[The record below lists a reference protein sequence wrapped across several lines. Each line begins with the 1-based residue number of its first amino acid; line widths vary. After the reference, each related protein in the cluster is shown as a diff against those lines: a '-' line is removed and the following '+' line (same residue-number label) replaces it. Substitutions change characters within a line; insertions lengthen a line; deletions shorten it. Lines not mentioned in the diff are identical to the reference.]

1 MPCPCSS
8 GAARKPCEPEGLTVL
23 KAQKSNTFFGGA
35 AILAISIAIVKVIG
49 ALYKIP
55 LGRILGDVGF
65 GHFNN
70 AYAIYNLLLMIST
83 AGLPVAMSKT
93 ISEANALNRRN
104 QVDRVCRVCLVTF
117 VILGTISS
125 LVMFLFAQDLA
136 NLQGDSLAAPAVR
149 VMALSCFFVC
159 AMSAYRGYAQ
169 GHSDMVPTAVSQ
181 VLEAL
186 TKLLVGLALAWYIL
200 YLGFG
205 SEYSAAGA
213 IGGVT
218 VSGLVSLVYLMILH
232 HRRGRRRSLAPT
244 DDKPESA
251 GRILKT
257 LLAIAIP
264 ITLSSSVV
272 PITTYLDT
280 VQVQN
285 LLQSALGYTEEL
297 AVSLYGCYQKA
308 VTIYNLPAAFMVSLT
323 ACIVPAVS
331 AALTQKDTLGAGKI
345 AESAL
350 RVGALLALPAGVGLA
365 VLSAP
370 IIQMLY
376 PETNQEVASHCLF
389 VLGIASVFVCM
400 MLLCNAI
407 LQANG
412 RAGLPIWFIAIGSAV
427 KLLVNFMLV
436 QIPAVGIKGAPMG
449 TLVCF
454 VLVAVLELIAIKR
467 VTPHPPRYLRVF
479 VKPTI
484 AAVLMGAAAWAA
496 YGLLSTHLSNALA
509 VVGAI
514 VIACLVYAVLVLAL
528 RIVSREDLSLMP
540 KGDKIAKLLRIR

>member
-1 MPCPCSS
+1 M
-8 GAARKPCEPEGLTVL
+8 
-23 KAQKSNTFFGGA
+23 KAQKTSTFFGGA
-35 AILAISIAIVKVIG
+35 AILAASIAIVKIIG

-70 AYAIYNLLLMIST
+70 AYAIYNLLLMVST

-104 QVDRVCRVCLVTF
+104 QVNRVFRVALVTF
-117 VILGTISS
+117 VILGTVSS
-125 LVMFLFAQDLA
+125 LIMFLFAQPLA
-136 NLQGDSLAAPAVR
+136 ILQGDSLAAPAVR

-159 AMSAYRGYAQ
+159 TMSAYRGYAQ

-181 VLEAL
+181 VVEAL
-186 TKLLVGLALAWYIL
+186 TKLGVGLFLAWYLL

-205 SEYSAAGA
+205 SEFSAAGA

-218 VSGLVSLVYLMILH
+218 ASGLVSLAYLMVRH
-232 HRRGRRRSLAPT
+232 HRRNGRRLQSAT
-244 DDKPESA
+244 DDVPDRP

-285 LLQSALGYTEEL
+285 LLQSALGYSEEL

-308 VTIYNLPAAFMVSLT
+308 VTIYNLPSAFMVSLT

-331 AALTQKDTLGAGKI
+331 AALTRKDTLGAGKI

-365 VLSAP
+365 VLSGP

-376 PETNQEVASHCLF
+376 PETNQEVASHCLL
-389 VLGIASVFVCM
+389 VLGIASAFVCM

-407 LQANG
+407 LQASG
-412 RAGLPIWFIAIGSAV
+412 RAALPIWFIAIGSAIKLGV
-427 KLLVNFMLV
+427 NFLLVQL
-436 QIPAVGIKGAPMG
+436 PSVGIKGAPMG

-454 VLVAVLELIAIKR
+454 ALVSVMELVAIKR
-467 VTPHPPRYLRVF
+467 VTPHPPKYLRVF
-479 VKPTI
+479 VKPAL
-484 AAVLMGAAAWAA
+484 AAALMGAAVWAG
-496 YGLLSTHLSNALA
+496 YGLLHRFLGNTMA
-509 VVGAI
+509 VAGSI
-514 VIACLVYAVLVLAL
+514 VLGGLVYGVLVLVL
-528 RIVSREDLSLMP
+528 RIVSRDDLSLMP
-540 KGDKIAKLLRIR
+540 KGDKIAKLLHIR

>member
-1 MPCPCSS
+1 MKRTASKS
-8 GAARKPCEPEGLTVL
+8 T
-23 KAQKSNTFFGGA
+23 SNTFFGGA
-35 AILAISIAIVKVIG
+35 AILAASIIVVKIVG

-70 AYAIYNLLLMIST
+70 AYAIFNLLLMVST

-93 ISEANALNRRN
+93 ISEADALDRRN
-104 QVDRVCRVCLVTF
+104 QVERVFRVALATFLV
-117 VILGTISS
+117 LGTVSALI
-125 LVMFLFAQDLA
+125 MFVFAQPLA
-136 NLQGDSLAAPAVR
+136 DLQGDSLAAPAVR
-149 VMALSCFFVC
+149 TMALSAFFLC
-159 AMSAYRGYAQ
+159 TMSAYRGYAQ

-181 VLEAL
+181 VLEAF
-186 TKLLVGLALAWYIL
+186 TKLGVGLFLAWFL
-200 YLGFG
+200 LRQGFG
-205 SEYSAAGA
+205 SEICAAGA

-218 VSGLVSLVYLMILH
+218 ASGLVSLLYLMVRH
-232 HRRGRRRSLAPT
+232 HRTHRAPSLRS
-244 DDKPESA
+244 DDRPDSSLH
-251 GRILKT
+251 ILKI
-257 LLAIAIP
+257 LAAIAIP

-280 VQVQN
+280 LQVQN

-308 VTIYNLPAAFMVSLT
+308 ITIYNLPSAFMVSLT

-331 AALTQKDTLGAGKI
+331 ASLTRRDKLGAGKI

-365 VLSAP
+365 VLSGP

-376 PETNQEVASHCLF
+376 PETNQEVATYCLF
-389 VLGIASVFVCM
+389 VLGIASVFVCL

-412 RAGLPIWFIAIGSAV
+412 RAAMPIWFIAIGSAT
-427 KLLVNFMLV
+427 KLVVNFCLV
-436 QIPAVGIKGAPMG
+436 QNPVFGIKGAPLG
-449 TLVCF
+449 TLICF

-479 VKPTI
+479 VKP
-484 AAVLMGAAAWAA
+484 AVASVAMGVFAWAG
-496 YGLLSTHLSNALA
+496 YGWLNGRLGNSLA
-509 VVGAI
+509 VCGAI
-514 VIACLVYAVLVLAL
+514 VIGGVVYAILVLGL
-528 RIVSREDLSLMP
+528 RILSRDDLALMP
-540 KGDKIAKLLRIR
+540 KGEKIAKLLRIK

>member
-1 MPCPCSS
+1 MNK
-8 GAARKPCEPEGLTVL
+8 RT
-23 KAQKSNTFFGGA
+23 QKSNAKSSTFFGGA
-35 AILAISIAIVKVIG
+35 AILAASIAVVKVIG

-104 QVDRVCRVCLVTF
+104 QVSRVFHVALVTF
-117 VILGTISS
+117 IILGSISS
-125 LVMFLFAQDLA
+125 LIMFLFAQPLA

-159 AMSAYRGYAQ
+159 TMSAYRGYAQ

-181 VLEAL
+181 VLEAM
-186 TKLLVGLALAWYIL
+186 TKLIVGLFLAWYL
-200 YLGFG
+200 LRLGFG
-205 SEYSAAGA
+205 SEFSAAGA
-213 IGGVT
+213 IAGVT
-218 VSGLVSLVYLMILH
+218 ASGLVSLVYLMFRF
-232 HRRGRRRSLAPT
+232 RRKNSAQGLAKT
-244 DDKPESA
+244 DDRPESA
-251 GRILKT
+251 KHILKV
-257 LLAIAIP
+257 LASIAIP

-285 LLQSALGYTEEL
+285 LLQSALGYSEEL
-297 AVSLYGCYQKA
+297 A
-308 VTIYNLPAAFMVSLT
+308 LT

-331 AALTQKDTLGAGKI
+331 AALTKKDQIGAGKI

-365 VLSAP
+365 VLSGP

-376 PETNQEVASHCLF
+376 PETNQEIASHCLM
-389 VLGIASVFVCM
+389 VLGIASAFVCM

-412 RAGLPIWFIAIGSAV
+412 RAALPIWFIAIGSAT
-427 KLLVNFMLV
+427 KLIVNFILV
-436 QIPAVGIKGAPMG
+436 QMPSVGIKGAPVG

-454 VLVAVLELIAIKR
+454 MLVSVMELIAIKR
-467 VTPHPPRYLRVF
+467 VTPHPPKYLRVF
-479 VKPTI
+479 VKPVL
-484 AAVLMGAAAWAA
+484 AAAIMGAAARAA
-496 YGLLSTHLSNALA
+496 YGILAGHLGNTMSVAGGI

-514 VIACLVYAVLVLAL
+514 VYAILVLVL
-528 RIVSREDLSLMP
+528 RIVSKDDLSLMP
-540 KGDKIAKLLRIR
+540 KGDKIARLLHIK

>member
-1 MPCPCSS
+1 MLCPCSS

-70 AYAIYNLLLMIST
+70 AYAIYNLLLMVST

-104 QVDRVCRVCLVTF
+104 QVDRVFRVCLVTF

-350 RVGALLALPAGVGLA
+350 RVGSLLALPAGVGLA

>member
-1 MPCPCSS
+1 MNK
-8 GAARKPCEPEGLTVL
+8 RT
-23 KAQKSNTFFGGA
+23 QKSNAKSSTFFGGA
-35 AILAISIAIVKVIG
+35 AILAASIAVVKVIG

-70 AYAIYNLLLMIST
+70 AYAIYNLLLMVST

-104 QVDRVCRVCLVTF
+104 QVSRVFHVALVTF
-117 VILGTISS
+117 IILGSISS
-125 LVMFLFAQDLA
+125 LIMFLFAQPLA

-159 AMSAYRGYAQ
+159 TMSAYRGYAQ

-181 VLEAL
+181 VLEAM
-186 TKLLVGLALAWYIL
+186 TKLIVGLFLAWYL
-200 YLGFG
+200 LRLGFG
-205 SEYSAAGA
+205 SEFSAAGA
-213 IGGVT
+213 IAGVT
-218 VSGLVSLVYLMILH
+218 ASGLVSLVYLMIRF
-232 HRRGRRRSLAPT
+232 RRKNSAQGLAKT
-244 DDKPESA
+244 DDRPESA
-251 GRILKT
+251 KHILKV
-257 LLAIAIP
+257 LASIAIP

-285 LLQSALGYTEEL
+285 LLQSALGYSEEL

-308 VTIYNLPAAFMVSLT
+308 ITIYNLPSAFMVSLT

-331 AALTQKDTLGAGKI
+331 AALTKKDKIGAGKI

-365 VLSAP
+365 VLSGP

-376 PETNQEVASHCLF
+376 PETNQEIASHCQM
-389 VLGIASVFVCM
+389 VLGIASAFVCM

-412 RAGLPIWFIAIGSAV
+412 RAALPLVHRYRQRHEAHRELHPGADALCGHQGCAGGHAGVLYAGLRD
-427 KLLVNFMLV
+427 
-436 QIPAVGIKGAPMG
+436 GAHRHQARHAPPPQVPPG
-449 TLVCF
+449 VCQARPCCGHHGRGGPRR
-454 VLVAVLELIAIKR
+454 LR
-467 VTPHPPRYLRVF
+467 HPGRAPGQHHERGRGHRGRCHCLCH
-479 VKPTI
+479 PG
-484 AAVLMGAAAWAA
+484 AGAAHRLQ
-496 YGLLSTHLSNALA
+496 G
-509 VVGAI
+509 
-514 VIACLVYAVLVLAL
+514 
-528 RIVSREDLSLMP
+528 
-540 KGDKIAKLLRIR
+540 

>member
-1 MPCPCSS
+1 MK
-8 GAARKPCEPEGLTVL
+8 KPSLT
-23 KAQKSNTFFGGA
+23 SNTFFGGA
-35 AILAISIAIVKVIG
+35 AILAASIAVVKVIG

-70 AYAIYNLLLMIST
+70 AYAIYNLLLMISQ

-93 ISEANALNRRN
+93 ISEANALGRRN
-104 QVDRVCRVCLVTF
+104 QVNRVFRVSLIAFLV
-117 VILGTISS
+117 LGSVSS
-125 LVMFLFAQDLA
+125 LIMLLFAQPLA

-159 AMSAYRGYAQ
+159 VMSAYRGYAQ

-186 TKLLVGLALAWYIL
+186 TKLIVGLALAWYLL

-205 SEYSAAGA
+205 SEISAAGA

-218 VSGLVSLVYLMILH
+218 ASGLVALAYLMVRH
-232 HRRGRRRSLAPT
+232 HRRSRPRGLPPAT
-244 DDKPESA
+244 DRPERA

-257 LLAIAIP
+257 LVIIAVP

-280 VQVQN
+280 IQVQN
-285 LLQSALGYTEEL
+285 LLQSALGYSEEL

-308 VTIYNLPAAFMVSLT
+308 ITIYNLPAAFMVSLT

-331 AALTQKDTLGAGKI
+331 AALTKKDKVGAGKI

-365 VLSAP
+365 VLAGP
-370 IIQMLY
+370 IIQLLY
-376 PETNQEVASHCLF
+376 PETNQEVGTHCLL
-389 VLGIASVFVCM
+389 VLGIASIFVCI

-412 RAGLPIWFIAIGSAV
+412 RAALPIWFIAIGSAI
-427 KLLVNFMLV
+427 KLAVNFILV
-436 QIPAVGIKGAPMG
+436 QVPAIGIEGAPVG
-449 TLVCF
+449 TLACF
-454 VLVAVLELIAIKR
+454 AIVSILELLAIKR
-467 VTPHPPRYLRVF
+467 VTPHPPKYLRVF
-479 VKPTI
+479 VKPTL
-484 AAVLMGAAAWAA
+484 AAALMGAAAWGC
-496 YGLLSTHLSNALA
+496 YGLLSGHLGNTLA
-509 VVGAI
+509 VAGAI
-514 VIACLVYAVLVLAL
+514 VVAVVIYALLVVVL
-528 RIVSREDLSLMP
+528 RIVSRDDLSLMP
-540 KGDKIAKLLRIR
+540 KGEKIARLLHIR

>member
-1 MPCPCSS
+1 MNK
-8 GAARKPCEPEGLTVL
+8 RT
-23 KAQKSNTFFGGA
+23 QKSNAKSSTFFGGA
-35 AILAISIAIVKVIG
+35 AILATSIAVVKVIG

-70 AYAIYNLLLMIST
+70 AYAIYNLLLMVST

-104 QVDRVCRVCLVTF
+104 QVSRVFHVALVTF
-117 VILGTISS
+117 IILGSISS
-125 LVMFLFAQDLA
+125 LIMFLFAQPLA

-159 AMSAYRGYAQ
+159 TMSAYRGYAQ

-181 VLEAL
+181 VLEAM
-186 TKLLVGLALAWYIL
+186 TKLIVGLFLAWYL
-200 YLGFG
+200 LHLGFG
-205 SEYSAAGA
+205 SEFSAAGA
-213 IGGVT
+213 IAGVT
-218 VSGLVSLVYLMILH
+218 ASGLVSLVYLMIRF
-232 HRRGRRRSLAPT
+232 RRKNSAQGLAKT
-244 DDKPESA
+244 DDRPESA
-251 GRILKT
+251 KHILKV
-257 LLAIAIP
+257 LASIAIP

-285 LLQSALGYTEEL
+285 LLQSALGYSEEL

-308 VTIYNLPAAFMVSLT
+308 ITIYNLPSAFMVSLT

-331 AALTQKDTLGAGKI
+331 AALTKKDKIGAGKI

-365 VLSAP
+365 VLSGP

-376 PETNQEVASHCLF
+376 PETNQEIASHCLM
-389 VLGIASVFVCM
+389 VLGIASAFVCM

-412 RAGLPIWFIAIGSAV
+412 RAALPIWFIAIGSAT
-427 KLLVNFMLV
+427 KLIVNFILV
-436 QIPAVGIKGAPMG
+436 QMPSVGIKGAPVG

-454 VLVAVLELIAIKR
+454 MLVSVMELIAIKR
-467 VTPHPPRYLRVF
+467 VTPHPPKYLRVF
-479 VKPTI
+479 VKPVI
-484 AAVLMGAAAWAA
+484 AAAIMGAAARAA
-496 YGLLSTHLSNALA
+496 YGILAGHLGNTMSVAGGI

-514 VIACLVYAVLVLAL
+514 VYAILVLVL
-528 RIVSREDLSLMP
+528 RIVSKDDLSLMP
-540 KGDKIAKLLRIR
+540 KGDKIAKLLHIK

>member
-1 MPCPCSS
+1 MKKR
-8 GAARKPCEPEGLTVL
+8 ALTT
-23 KAQKSNTFFGGA
+23 NTFFGGA
-35 AILAISIAIVKVIG
+35 AILAASIAVVKVIG

-70 AYAIYNLLLMIST
+70 AYAIYNLLLMISQ

-93 ISEANALNRRN
+93 ISEANALGRRN
-104 QVDRVCRVCLVTF
+104 QVSRVFRVALTAFLV
-117 VILGTISS
+117 LGIASS
-125 LVMFLFAQDLA
+125 LIMFLFAQPLA

-159 AMSAYRGYAQ
+159 VMSAYRGYAQ

-186 TKLLVGLALAWYIL
+186 TKLIVGLFLAWYLL

-205 SEYSAAGA
+205 SEISAAGA

-218 VSGLVSLVYLMILH
+218 ASGLVALLYLMVRH
-232 HRRGRRRSLAPT
+232 HRRNSPRSLPPAT
-244 DDKPESA
+244 DKPEGS
-251 GRILKT
+251 GKILKT
-257 LLAIAIP
+257 LVVIAIP

-280 VQVQN
+280 IQVQN
-285 LLQSALGYTEEL
+285 LLQSALGYAEEL

-308 VTIYNLPAAFMVSLT
+308 VTIYNLPSAFMVSLT

-331 AALTQKDTLGAGKI
+331 AALTKKDKVGAGKI

-350 RVGALLALPAGVGLA
+350 RVGAMLALPAGIGLT
-365 VLSAP
+365 VLAGP
-370 IIQMLY
+370 IIQLLY
-376 PETNQEVASHCLF
+376 PETNQEVGTQCLM
-389 VLGIASVFVCM
+389 VLGIASIFVCI

-412 RAGLPIWFIAIGSAV
+412 RTALPIWFIAIGSAI
-427 KLLVNFMLV
+427 KLGVNFVLV
-436 QIPAVGIKGAPMG
+436 QMPSVGIKGAPVG

-454 VLVAVLELIAIKR
+454 GVVSVLELAAIKR
-467 VTPHPPRYLRVF
+467 VTPHPPKYLRVF
-479 VKPTI
+479 GKAAV
-484 AAVLMGAAAWAA
+484 AAVLMGAAAWAS
-496 YGLLSTHLSNALA
+496 YGLLSGHFGNTLSVA
-509 VVGAI
+509 GAI
-514 VIACLVYAVLVLAL
+514 LVGCVVYVILVVAL
-528 RIVSREDLSLMP
+528 RVVSKDDLSLMP
-540 KGDKIAKLLRIR
+540 KGEKIAKLLRIR

>member
-1 MPCPCSS
+1 M
-8 GAARKPCEPEGLTVL
+8 KE
-23 KAQKSNTFFGGA
+23 QKSNTFFGGA

-93 ISEANALNRRN
+93 ISEANALGRRG
-104 QVDRVCRVCLVTF
+104 QVHRVFRVALVTF
-117 VILGTISS
+117 IILGAISS
-125 LVMFLFAQDLA
+125 LIMFVFAQQLA
-136 NLQGDSLAAPAVR
+136 DLQGDSLAAPAVR

-159 AMSAYRGYAQ
+159 TMSAYRGYAQ

-186 TKLLVGLALAWYIL
+186 TKLIVGLVLAWYLL

-205 SEYSAAGA
+205 SEFSAAGA

-218 VSGLVSLVYLMILH
+218 ASGFVSLVYLMIRH
-232 HRRGRRRSLAPT
+232 HRRNRRDGENASDTPDR
-244 DDKPESA
+244 A

-285 LLQSALGYTEEL
+285 LLQSALGYSEEL

-331 AALTQKDTLGAGKI
+331 AALTRKDALGAGKI

-376 PETNQEVASHCLF
+376 PETNQEVASHCLLL
-389 VLGIASVFVCM
+389 LGIASIFVCM

-412 RAGLPIWFIAIGSAV
+412 RAALPIWFIAISSAV
-427 KLLVNFMLV
+427 KLLVNFVLV
-436 QIPAVGIKGAPMG
+436 QMPAVGIKGAPMG

-454 VLVAVLELIAIKR
+454 ALVSVMELVAIKK

-479 VKPTI
+479 VKPII
-484 AAVLMGAAAWAA
+484 AAVIMGAAAWAA
-496 YGLLSTHLSNALA
+496 YGLLSNTFGNTLSVA
-509 VVGAI
+509 GAI
-514 VIACLVYAVLVLAL
+514 VVGCVIYAVLVVVL
-528 RIVSREDLSLMP
+528 RIVSRDDLALMP
-540 KGDKIAKLLRIR
+540 KGDKIAKLLRIKW

>member
-1 MPCPCSS
+1 MKE
-8 GAARKPCEPEGLTVL
+8 RT
-23 KAQKSNTFFGGA
+23 QKSNTFFGGA
-35 AILAISIAIVKVIG
+35 AILAVSIAIVKIIG

-93 ISEANALNRRN
+93 ISEANALDRRN
-104 QVDRVCRVCLVTF
+104 QVNRVFRVALVTF
-117 VILGTISS
+117 VILGSISS
-125 LVMFLFAQDLA
+125 LVMFVFAQPLA

-159 AMSAYRGYAQ
+159 TMSAYRGYAQ

-186 TKLLVGLALAWYIL
+186 TKLGVGLVLAWYIL

-205 SEYSAAGA
+205 SEFSAAGA

-218 VSGLVSLVYLMILH
+218 ASGFVSLVYLMIRH
-232 HRRGRRRSLAPT
+232 HRRNSGRGLAPT
-244 DDKPESA
+244 DDKPERA
-251 GRILKT
+251 GQILKT
-257 LLAIAIP
+257 LAAIAIP

-285 LLQSALGYTEEL
+285 LLQSALGYTEQL

-308 VTIYNLPAAFMVSLT
+308 ITIYNLPSAFMVSLT

-331 AALTQKDTLGAGKI
+331 AALTRKDKLGAGKI

-365 VLSAP
+365 VLSGP

-376 PETNQEVASHCLF
+376 PETNQEVASHCLL
-389 VLGIASVFVCM
+389 VLGIASAFVCM

-412 RAGLPIWFIAIGSAV
+412 RAALPIWFIAIGSAT
-427 KLLVNFMLV
+427 KLAVNFVLV
-436 QIPAVGIKGAPMG
+436 QIPSVGIKGAPMG

-454 VLVAVLELIAIKR
+454 ALVSVMELVAIKK
-467 VTPHPPRYLRVF
+467 VTPHPPKYLRVF
-479 VKPTI
+479 VKPAI
-484 AAVLMGAAAWAA
+484 AAGVMGAAVWASH
-496 YGLLSTHLSNALA
+496 GLLAAHLGNTLSVA
-509 VVGAI
+509 GSI
-514 VIACLVYAVLVLAL
+514 VIGCVIYGILVLVL
-528 RIVSREDLSLMP
+528 RIVSRDDLSLMP